1 MIQWFPP
8 LTVAM
13 VHRMLY
19 HDSPNS
25 IELGKIAHLQ
35 RIFLPQETIGSVAFG
50 LGLMLK
56 HCIKEYLEYD
66 IKILN
71 WFSEISLVAK
81 SFGSDGVG
89 KVASKR
95 RIFRRNAGFMVHRP
109 IWFLFLIIW
118 ATIFEETAQ
127 VKKDTRVIL
136 ATAIYQCLTGLPQA
150 SISLDLRVI
159 FGLPTRQGW
168 DHRLDTTS
176 CMSWPMCSCRYHCNT
191 QGRTQI
197 FGSKFSTLF

>member
-127 VKKDTRVIL
+127 VKKDTRVTCHCNLPMFDRIATGINFTRL
-136 ATAIYQCLTGLPQA
+136 ASHFWLTDKAGFGSQTRHHQLHELTNVFMQ
-150 SISLDLRVI
+150 ISL
-159 FGLPTRQGW
+159 
-168 DHRLDTTS
+168 
-176 CMSWPMCSCRYHCNT
+176 
-191 QGRTQI
+191 
-197 FGSKFSTLF
+197 